1 MECHRGL
8 DLILHTPGGF
18 PEAAESIVKYLRSK
32 FSTNIRVIVPHLS
45 MSAGTMIACAGKE
58 IVMGKHSSLGPI
70 DPQFNGIPVYSLKR
84 EYE

>member
-45 MSAGTMIACAGKE
+45 MSAGTMSPGADADAARTAQQPSMSASR
-58 IVMGKHSSLGPI
+58 VS
-70 DPQFNGIPVYSLKR
+70 DTQ
-84 EYE
+84 